1 MSYKN
6 KHGDN
11 RQTQPLQIE
20 CSLGINSNCC
30 NKIIVEGIHG
40 CVSMELQGAI

>member
-1 MSYKN
+1 MPTTKKVKTFQIFGWTLPLN

-20 CSLGINSNCC
+20 C
-30 NKIIVEGIHG
+30 
-40 CVSMELQGAI
+40 